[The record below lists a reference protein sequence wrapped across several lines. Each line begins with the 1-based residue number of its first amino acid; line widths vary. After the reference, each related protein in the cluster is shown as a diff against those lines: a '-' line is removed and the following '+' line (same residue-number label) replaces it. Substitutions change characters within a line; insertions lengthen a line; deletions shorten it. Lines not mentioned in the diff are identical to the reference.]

1 MIGNDNLEVDEN
13 GNIQKPCKNY
23 SMIWIPRVLFKG
35 PLEDTQSPE
44 PEVSDNPPEVWK
56 SSKLKLR
63 KDGFDDDL
71 FKKFKFKKL
80 GLELGSDT
88 EDQAKVDSIAK
99 KIDI

>member
-1 MIGNDNLEVDEN
+1 M
-13 GNIQKPCKNY
+13 
-23 SMIWIPRVLFKG
+23 MWIPRVLFKG
-35 PLEDTQSPE
+35 PLEDTRNPE
-44 PEVSDNPPEVWK
+44 PEVSDDSPTAGK

-80 GLELGSDT
+80 GLKLDSDT